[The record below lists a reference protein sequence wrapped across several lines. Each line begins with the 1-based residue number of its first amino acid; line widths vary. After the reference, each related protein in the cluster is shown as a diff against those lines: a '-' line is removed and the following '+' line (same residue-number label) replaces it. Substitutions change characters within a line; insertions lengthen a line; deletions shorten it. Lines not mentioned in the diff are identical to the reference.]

1 MTDRESFNLFHQ
13 TKDIALRNK
22 IVEENLY
29 MVEILIRKYMNKGVD
44 YDDLYQV
51 GAMGLVNAVER
62 FDPSRGYEFSS
73 FATPTILGEIR
84 KYFRDKEWAMKV
96 PRRHKEIATMVPE
109 AKDRLTEKLGRTPTP
124 TEIAT
129 EFRIPLDEL
138 LTAMESAKAYATQ
151 SLNVTFGDGGEDGE
165 NAMLEKFL
173 AVTDKGYESVEL
185 SEVIETVIASMSERE
200 KAFFEKRY
208 LQNKTQAEIAEEL
221 GVSQMTIS
229 RTEKEIRRKFAE
241 ELHK

>member
-1 MTDRESFNLFHQ
+1 
-13 TKDIALRNK
+13 
-22 IVEENLY
+22 
-29 MVEILIRKYMNKGVD
+29 
-44 YDDLYQV
+44 
-51 GAMGLVNAVER
+51 
-62 FDPSRGYEFSS
+62 
-73 FATPTILGEIR
+73 
-84 KYFRDKEWAMKV
+84 
-96 PRRHKEIATMVPE
+96 
-109 AKDRLTEKLGRTPTP
+109 
-124 TEIAT
+124 
-129 EFRIPLDEL
+129 
-138 LTAMESAKAYATQ
+138 
-151 SLNVTFGDGGEDGE
+151 
-165 NAMLEKFL
+165 MLEKFL

>member
-1 MTDRESFNLFHQ
+1 MTDKSSFALFRQ

-22 IVEENLY
+22 IVEDNLY

-51 GAMGLVNAVER
+51 GAMALVNAVER
-62 FDPSRGYEFSS
+62 FDPDKGFEFSS

-96 PRRHKEIATMVPE
+96 PRQYKELATMIPE
-109 AKDRLTEKLGRTPTP
+109 AKEKLFAKLGRTPTP

-129 EFRIPLDEL
+129 HMGIPLDEL
-138 LTAMESAKAYATQ
+138 LTAMESAKAYSAQ
-151 SLNVTFGDGGEDGE
+151 SLNATFDESGDEGEG
-165 NAMLEKFL
+165 AVLEKFL
-173 AVTDKGYESVEL
+173 AVKDKGFESVEL
-185 SEVIETVIASMSERE
+185 TEVIRTVIASMSERE
-200 KAFFEKRY
+200 RRIFTKRY
-208 LQNKTQAEIAEEL
+208 IENMTQSDIAEEL

-229 RTEKEIRRKFAE
+229 RIEKEIRRKFAD